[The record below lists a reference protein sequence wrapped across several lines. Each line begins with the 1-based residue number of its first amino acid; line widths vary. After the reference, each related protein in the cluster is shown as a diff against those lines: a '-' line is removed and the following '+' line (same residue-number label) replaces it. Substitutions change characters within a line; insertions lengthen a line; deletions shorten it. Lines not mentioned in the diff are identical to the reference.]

1 MPTEQFTDDFCE
13 IPVHDGQ
20 KFILIFEEMQKTKF
34 ERNNHLIMM
43 KIFYHLLDEL
53 NTEIVEPNVP
63 IQKFIN
69 FMNKNYSNPDLSIH
83 EIASFGNISEIYL
96 RKLFNKYLQVSPRQY
111 LIHLRISK
119 SKELFESTNLSVDQ
133 VSKNCGYSTVY
144 HFCRSFKNIC
154 KCTPSEYRKMT
165 RTQLI

>member
-1 MPTEQFTDDFCE
+1 
-13 IPVHDGQ
+13 
-20 KFILIFEEMQKTKF
+20 MQKTKF
-34 ERNNHLIMM
+34 ERNNHLKMM

-96 RKLFNKYLQVSPRQY
+96 RKLFNKYLQVSPKQY